1 MRDRD
6 SDMHNPSRAAAAAIR
21 GYRRWLAPALPAAC
35 RFFPSCSAYALE
47 AVERHGLIRGLALA
61 IRRVMRCHPY
71 HPGGLDPV
79 P

>member
-1 MRDRD
+1 MT
-6 SDMHNPSRAAAAAIR
+6 NVSRAAAATIR
-21 GYRRWLAPALPAAC
+21 GYRRWVAPALPPAC

-47 AVERHGLIRGLALA
+47 AVERHGIIRGLGLA
-61 IRRVMRCHPY
+61 AWRLLRCHPY